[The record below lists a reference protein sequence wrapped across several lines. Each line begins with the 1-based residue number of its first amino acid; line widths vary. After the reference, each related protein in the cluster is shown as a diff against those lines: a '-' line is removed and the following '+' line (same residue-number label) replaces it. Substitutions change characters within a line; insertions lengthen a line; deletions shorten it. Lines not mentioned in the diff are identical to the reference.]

1 MKQYPFFL
9 LCVVALSFAACST
22 SSPPPSTSSTMD
34 AGAATTTTTT
44 STTVAPTDST
54 ATSNA
59 QQTSTPTPNA
69 QAQPKPWSPP
79 ADSTASNAATP
90 KYPTAIA
97 IPGKKGFVKSPY
109 AQYAAPVDVRGFASG
124 TIVRCPY
131 TNKKFIVP

>member
-9 LCVVALSFAACST
+9 LCVVALSLAACSS
-22 SSPPPSTSSTMD
+22 SSPPSTTASQMD
-34 AGAATTTTTT
+34 SGAATATATASTTT
-44 STTVAPTDST
+44 SATPTDAPAASQP
-54 ATSNA
+54 AA
-59 QQTSTPTPNA
+59 TPTANA
-69 QAQPKPWSPP
+69 QAQPKPWNPP
-79 ADSTASNAATP
+79 ADNTAANAASP

-109 AQYAAPVDVRGFASG
+109 AQYAAPVDVRGFSSG